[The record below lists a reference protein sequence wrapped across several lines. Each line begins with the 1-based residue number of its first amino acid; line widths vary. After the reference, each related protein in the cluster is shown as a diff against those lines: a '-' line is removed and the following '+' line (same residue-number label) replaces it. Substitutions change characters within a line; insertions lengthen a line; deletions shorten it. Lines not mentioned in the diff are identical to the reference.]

1 MEEAGGANAGACL
14 HAAQP
19 RECQSSGELCTC
31 PEEGNGGADMWMMVM
46 DIIGDGEDVEELL
59 MRKVRETLLLM
70 KKTAM
75 TTVRII

>member
-1 MEEAGGANAGACL
+1 
-14 HAAQP
+14 
-19 RECQSSGELCTC
+19 
-31 PEEGNGGADMWMMVM
+31 MWMMVM